1 MTSLIDSI
9 SQAAPSP
16 TVLTEVTALARRR
29 ADILVCFERLGS
41 SNGPIEA
48 VCGCDPG
55 WSGVGWS
62 GWMQVVSIRV

>member
-1 MTSLIDSI
+1 M
-9 SQAAPSP
+9 
-16 TVLTEVTALARRR
+16 LTEVTALARRR

>member
-9 SQAAPSP
+9 SQAAPP

-48 VCGCDPG
+48 VCGL
-55 WSGVGWS
+55 
-62 GWMQVVSIRV
+62 